1 MAFGLDNF
9 KQSPFG
15 LKVGKLLN
23 DPQVVGDMIA
33 ISRHTERTPAV
44 QVLGKSILEFGMP
57 VSDEDK
63 KAIGRWVRE
72 VMEAHGWTTDAG
84 SKGRVADGNL
94 FSTGAIYYPKGSSVR
109 RY

>member
-9 KQSPFG
+9 KQSPLG
-15 LKVGKLLN
+15 QKVGKLLS
-23 DPQVVGDMIA
+23 DSQVVGDMIA

-44 QVLGKSILEFGMP
+44 QVLGKSILEFG
-57 VSDEDK
+57 VTISDEDK

-72 VMEAHGWTTDAG
+72 VMEVHGWTTDAS
-84 SKGRVADGNL
+84 SKGRVAEGHL